1 MSVIRVLIADDHA
14 VVRMGLST
22 LLSAQENIEVVGEAS
37 NGDGAV
43 AKAVKLQPDVVIMDL
58 VMPKK
63 GGIAATAEL
72 REKVPSCKCLILTSY
87 GTTQELHDALEAGAA
102 GILLKSVANSKLISA
117 IRNVALGKKVI
128 AEDVE
133 RLLVTDPPL
142 AELSPRQKEILIAI
156 SNGLSNNQIA
166 LQLDISA
173 ESVKTHIAKLFN
185 KIGAGSRSE
194 AVAIAIRK
202 HML

>member
-63 GGIAATAEL
+63 NGIAATAEL